1 MDGHVACMG
10 GVRNAYKFWLKNL
23 QLDSLHMDWGVILKC
38 VLRV

>member
-10 GVRNAYKFWLKNL
+10 GVRNVYKFWLKNL
-23 QLDSLHMDWGVILKC
+23 HVDESIILKC